1 MTMNLSDEG
10 RRLIKSFEGYHEEQ
24 DDGSCVA
31 YLCPAGV
38 PTIGWGCTEGVK
50 LGMRWTKDKAEAE
63 LGREIAF
70 FESEVERVVTVTL
83 TQNEFD
89 ACVSLA
95 YNIGMGGKDRTGKTI
110 PGFSTST
117 VLKRLNKGDKAGAAS
132 AFHMWRKGDG
142 KVLPGLV
149 SRRQR
154 EAALFLKPDD
164 RPLYPYM
171 PQKVEAVAQKPSR
184 KIVALGTS
192 AVTGGA
198 AVIAETG
205 IPAPPNIVGTSS
217 SAISAW
223 KGLILKSLA
232 DPVLLAGL
240 GLVAAVFVIPW
251 AIDKWRA
258 A

>member
-1 MTMNLSDEG
+1 MS
-10 RRLIKSFEGYHEEQ
+10 
-24 DDGSCVA
+24 
-31 YLCPAGV
+31 
-38 PTIGWGCTEGVK
+38 
-50 LGMRWTKDKAEAE
+50 
-63 LGREIAF
+63 
-70 FESEVERVVTVTL
+70 
-83 TQNEFD
+83 
-89 ACVSLA
+89 
-95 YNIGMGGKDRTGKTI
+95 
-110 PGFSTST
+110 
-117 VLKRLNKGDKAGAAS
+117 
-132 AFHMWRKGDG
+132 
-142 KVLPGLV
+142 
-149 SRRQR
+149 
-154 EAALFLKPDD
+154 
-164 RPLYPYM
+164 
-171 PQKVEAVAQKPSR
+171 QKPSR

-205 IPAPPNIVGTSS
+205 IPAPPVVVDSSS